1 MVPSPGHTSGSMGE
15 FFKNSN
21 WWAIRHTD
29 LFPKA
34 PHVILEHK
42 VLNLFIYLF
51 FSLGLCLKNLSHELH
66 QNQFQSF

>member
-1 MVPSPGHTSGSMGE
+1 MGE

-21 WWAIRHTD
+21 WWAIRYTD

-42 VLNLFIYLF
+42 VLNLFICLF
-51 FSLGLCLKNLSHELH
+51 FSRGLCLKNLSHELH